1 VQDLNA
7 RIALNVARVNS
18 WRSVAAALVLCAA
31 IGMFSWLSGRVPT
44 PLPASAPA
52 TEFSAERAMR
62 HVNVVAHQPHPS
74 GSAEHHRVR
83 EYLLEALRGLG
94 LDPQVQETVGVGT
107 HNSVAAHIWNVIA
120 RLPGR
125 QAGGPAVLLAGH
137 YDTVAPAPGAG
148 ADGAAVATLLE
159 TLRALRA
166 GPPLEHDIIAIFTD
180 GEEAGL
186 TGSAAFVR
194 EHPWAHDVGVVLNFE
209 GRGTSGPSVL
219 FESNPGNLDAVRTLR
234 RVREAS
240 ANSLFV
246 TVARLL
252 PNDSDLS
259 EFLLLGQPA
268 LNFGFSDGL
277 ERYHSAQDDAAH
289 LNTGSLQHH
298 GVQALA
304 LARAFADGPLPR
316 PRTGDAA
323 FFTVP
328 GVGIIVYP
336 MWLTMPLVICAG
348 ILLVIAGSRLGRQK
362 PRWRRDLLI
371 GLTGTIV
378 VTALGVAIAFAANV
392 AMERFLG
399 ASLDTEGSHGSR
411 ALCAIGLVLLLLS
424 MVTCWWILVR
434 RWASAAGAHLGTLV
448 LWLLVAVATTWTIP
462 GTSVLFTWPLLASAA
477 AVLVSA
483 FTDNRRAS
491 LAVSWMATLVTIVII
506 VPVVYA
512 VGLVVFGFGTPGW
525 IVVGVLVPFS
535 LLLIAERLEDLTSHR
550 QRAVPLTALILALA
564 LFAGGAVAFAR
575 NPTRITPSLLAYT
588 FDADTQGAWLA
599 TLPDFAPPGS
609 WSATAVGSAAR
620 MVLPGTPAAAG
631 TPPEWITRAIGSES
645 RTLASPTR
653 SIAVAGPDLK
663 LVREQSTDAGRRLDL
678 RVIPAPDTYSIRI
691 RAVNTRVLSS
701 VVDGHAVD
709 ESHYRSPSPRWSL
722 GYVLPSKGGFDLTL
736 NLPANTAVDLDVM
749 ARSIG
754 LPPDLADVVP
764 KRPDGVVQIHA
775 GDQTVVHR
783 RVHF

>member
-1 VQDLNA
+1 
-7 RIALNVARVNS
+7 
-18 WRSVAAALVLCAA
+18 
-31 IGMFSWLSGRVPT
+31 
-44 PLPASAPA
+44 
-52 TEFSAERAMR
+52 MR
-62 HVNVVAHQPHPS
+62 HVNVVARQPHPS
-74 GSAEHHRVR
+74 GSAEHRRVR

-94 LDPQVQETVGVGT
+94 LDPQVQEAVGVGT

-148 ADGAAVATLLE
+148 DDGAAVATLLE

-194 EHPWAHDVGVVLNFE
+194 DHPWAHDVAVVLNFE
-209 GRGTSGPSVL
+209 GRGTSGPSVM
-219 FESNPGNLDAVRTLR
+219 FESSPGNLDAVRTLR
-234 RVREAS
+234 RVQGAS

-289 LNTGSLQHH
+289 LNAGSLQHH

-316 PRTGDAA
+316 PRTGDAL

-336 MWLTMPLVICAG
+336 MWLTTPLVICAG
-348 ILLVIAGSRLGRQK
+348 ILLVVAGIRLRRHER
-362 PRWRRDLLI
+362 RWQRDLLV
-371 GLTGTIV
+371 GLAGTIV
-378 VTALGVAIAFAANV
+378 ATALGVAIALGANV
-392 AMERFLG
+392 AMEHLLG
-399 ASLDTEGSHGSR
+399 ASLDTEGSRGSR
-411 ALCAIGLVLLLLS
+411 ALCAVGLVLLLLS
-424 MVTCWWILVR
+424 VVTCYWILVR
-434 RWASAAGAHLGTLV
+434 RWASAAATHLGTLA
-448 LWLLVAVATTWTIP
+448 LWLLVALAITWTIP
-462 GTSVLFTWPLLASAA
+462 GASFLFTWPLLVSVA

-491 LAVSWMATLVTIVII
+491 LAVSWVATLVTIVII

-535 LLLIAERLEDLTSHR
+535 LLLIAQRLENLTSHR
-550 QRAVPLTALILALA
+550 QWAMALTALMLALA
-564 LFAGGAVAFAR
+564 FFAGGAVAFAR

-588 FDADTQGAWLA
+588 FDADTRGAWLA
-599 TLPDFAPPGS
+599 TLPEFAPPGS
-609 WSATAVGSAAR
+609 WGAIAVGSAAR
-620 MVLPGTPAAAG
+620 MVTPGKPAAAG
-631 TPPEWITRAIGSES
+631 GPPEWITRAIGPES
-645 RTLASPTR
+645 RTLASPTQR
-653 SIAVAGPDLK
+653 IAVAVPDLK
-663 LVREQSTDAGRRLDL
+663 VVREQSTRTGRRLDL
-678 RVIPAPDTYSIRI
+678 RVNPAADTYSIRI
-691 RAVNTRVLSS
+691 RAVNTHVLSS
-701 VVDGHAVD
+701 VLDGRPVD
-709 ESHYRSPSPRWSL
+709 ESHYRSPSAQWSL
-722 GYVLPSKGGFDLTL
+722 GYVLPPPQGFDLTL
-736 NLPANTAVDLDVM
+736 NVPANTAVDLDVI

-754 LPPDLADVVP
+754 LPRDLAHAIP

-775 GDQTVVHR
+775 GDQTVVHKHVR
-783 RVHF
+783 F